1 MNSSR
6 PATIFICAVGASELS
21 MLGYSVVKF
30 LSLNHYPFLILLA
43 VSAMASRLKLKLPGI
58 NGSMSVNLPFILI
71 AAAQLSLFEGMLVAL
86 ISSAIQTLPK
96 RGSQLSAVK
105 LLFNVNTMALAS
117 GTCALLW
124 HRNSLAGHTWSGSLP
139 LVASCAAFFLV
150 NTFPVAAIISLTEG
164 AGLLGTW
171 SGISQLSFPY
181 YLACTGLMSIV
192 SAASRQVSWT
202 MPIAV
207 LPVMVLMYG
216 SYRLYFNRASNAGVS
231 GGEQGMAAAA
241 GD

>member
-1 MNSSR
+1 MKSSR
-6 PATIFICAVGASELS
+6 LATIFICAVAASGLS
-21 MLGYSVVKF
+21 MLGYSGLKF
-30 LSLNHYPFLILLA
+30 HSLNHYPFLVLLA

-58 NGSMSVNLPFILI
+58 NGNMSVNLPFILI

-86 ISSAIQTLPK
+86 VSSAVQTFPK
-96 RGSQLSAVK
+96 RGGKLSSVK

-139 LVASCAAFFLV
+139 LVASCGAFFLV
-150 NTFPVAAIISLTEG
+150 NTFPVATIISLTEG
-164 AGLLGTW
+164 AGLVRTW
-171 SGISQLSFPY
+171 SSIFHLSFPY

-192 SAASRQVSWT
+192 SAIGRQVSWT

-216 SYRLYFNRASNAGVS
+216 SYRLYFRSTSNAGVS
-231 GGEQGMAAAA
+231 GAQQAMAATAH
-241 GD
+241 